1 MRRLIVL
8 AREAM
13 PWISRKG
20 AANDADALCED
31 VVAALLRLTEKTSN
45 KPAPPDKSYR
55 QRFCALIALH
65 VLVRESRSDIRLRHA
80 PALFME
86 KAFAV
91 SFNTIDRADNDL
103 MLTIADQRL
112 MDSYAALAAAGSDSA
127 EKARGE
133 CLSEFSRLYS
143 RFRRCVVARA
153 DVFRFF
159 YAPKLRIEGPLR
171 VGYVEGATFPRGEL
185 MTAEE
190 APKIRVV
197 WPAESHDAQ
206 TTFDT
211 DLSIGAGI
219 GAFEQLAGYRQWTS
233 PAVTFAEFDDARLH
247 VRTGL
252 VLSGRHLWCDASF
265 ATVLNP
271 GGRSRAIEFIAL
283 DDHFFRIADRKAEE
297 SQRLDRPVMVLSS
310 WASRANYGHWLANSL
325 LSVYLALDRIRS
337 GELALIS
344 SPLSSRH
351 REDLLAIGAPES
363 ALIETSRSFVRGRI
377 VHSSALSTSTNMSPG
392 SWVSD
397 FFPFLR
403 ERLGARD
410 GEGPRLVY
418 LSRQKLAGSSRV
430 MMNERALIR
439 RLTDLGFDCVDPQ
452 DLDLAAQ
459 ARLMSRAEIVV
470 GQFGA
475 ALWNLAFAP
484 PGGVAIEISVDAYAS
499 NEYLFLSKLAGLR
512 FIRVMATA
520 NVAAVDA
527 ARGRAFAFEAP
538 IQEIVAIIRSLK
550 AQR

>member
-1 MRRLIVL
+1 
-8 AREAM
+8 M
-13 PWISRKG
+13 PWVSRKHASDD
-20 AANDADALCED
+20 AAALCEE
-31 VVAALLRLTEKTSN
+31 VITALLRLAEKTSN
-45 KPAPPDKSYR
+45 KSVSRDNSYR

-65 VLVRESRSDIRLRHA
+65 VLVRESRSNARLLAA
-80 PALFME
+80 PALYME
-86 KAFAV
+86 RAFAV
-91 SFNTIDRADNDL
+91 SFNTLDRADNDL

-112 MDSYAALAAAGSDSA
+112 MDSYAALAAAEPDA
-127 EKARGE
+127 AQKARGE

-153 DVFRFF
+153 DVFRFL

-185 MTAEE
+185 MTAKE

-206 TTFDT
+206 TTFDA
-211 DLSIGAGI
+211 DLSIGADI
-219 GAFEQLAGYRQWTS
+219 RASAQLAEHRQWTS

-252 VLSGRHLWCDASF
+252 VVSARHLWCDASF

-283 DDHFFRIADRKAEE
+283 DDYFFRIADRKEE
-297 SQRLDRPVMVLSS
+297 EPQRLDRPAMVLSS

-351 REDLLAIGAPES
+351 RDDLLAIGAPES
-363 ALIETSRSFVRGRI
+363 AIIETSRSFVRGRI
-377 VHSSALSTSTNMSPG
+377 VHPSPLNTSTNMSPG
-392 SWVSD
+392 NWVSD

-403 ERLGARD
+403 ERLGVRD
-410 GEGPRLVY
+410 AEGPRFVY
-418 LSRQKLAGSSRV
+418 LSRQKLVGSSRV

-439 RLTDLGFDCVDPQ
+439 RLDHHGFVCVDPQ

-459 ARLMSRAEIVV
+459 ARLLSRAEIVV

-484 PGGVAIEISVDAYAS
+484 AGGVAIEISVDAYAS
-499 NEYLFLSKLAGLR
+499 NEYLFLSKLVGLR

-520 NVAAVDA
+520 NVAAADA
-527 ARGRAFAFEAP
+527 ARGRAFVFEAP

-550 AQR
+550 YRR